1 MTEKDFNRAILAE
14 LAKVAKDYF
23 SKLSIPA
30 GTYTAAELSSGKKE
44 KEEIKMNAPEEIRE
58 AKHIVSVGLF
68 RCEFPSERVFDLVYK
83 FEKLS
88 GIGQKDKMHFVRMAE
103 PECVVC
109 SFVADFG
116 KGIRW
121 LENHIRKDGLYP
133 QLGNVC
139 LNLERSELVATDSHI
154 ISISNIEISEFS
166 GKKPDFSI
174 LLNSE
179 MIKNLKGECYIR
191 VINGGIIAENASGMQ
206 YIHKYEFK
214 RYVNYLSVIPKVSNE
229 LRADFNKESVKRIM
243 SFLKSSKNNCKELQ
257 IDINPR
263 ESFAKFIAVNS
274 DKKAVSSIRVGMEGF
289 LDAEIRISFIIENF
303 LRMKNWDGRIWFGCD
318 SHRVALFGDKCAKL
332 IGLMPS
338 IRTDEKRYSYQ
349 AKNVINAFDAVCGKN
364 ELNKKKV
371 AGTSNL
377 PAEYRASNSIVAGF
391 IESLCSMLSVLY
403 DMTFFITLNDAIRQ
417 IRQLSYLSGKDFSE
431 LINMKAAPARAVPD
445 KPDEI
450 VRGTASHPCLNYMI
464 RHTERIRPFS
474 RPVIAHVDEYM
485 SARVLTP
492 VAFQIA
498 AIRYPDLLNATHEL
512 TCAYVR
518 IVGYFHIR
526 GPTAA
531 PQAQLAY
538 N

>member
-1 MTEKDFNRAILAE
+1 
-14 LAKVAKDYF
+14 
-23 SKLSIPA
+23 
-30 GTYTAAELSSGKKE
+30 
-44 KEEIKMNAPEEIRE
+44 
-58 AKHIVSVGLF
+58 
-68 RCEFPSERVFDLVYK
+68 
-83 FEKLS
+83 
-88 GIGQKDKMHFVRMAE
+88 MA
-103 PECVVC
+103 
-109 SFVADFG
+109 
-116 KGIRW
+116 
-121 LENHIRKDGLYP
+121 
-133 QLGNVC
+133 
-139 LNLERSELVATDSHI
+139 
-154 ISISNIEISEFS
+154 
-166 GKKPDFSI
+166 
-174 LLNSE
+174 
-179 MIKNLKGECYIR
+179 
-191 VINGGIIAENASGMQ
+191 
-206 YIHKYEFK
+206 
-214 RYVNYLSVIPKVSNE
+214 
-229 LRADFNKESVKRIM
+229 
-243 SFLKSSKNNCKELQ
+243 FLKSSKNNCKELQ

-263 ESFAKFIAVNS
+263 ERFAKFIAVNS

-289 LDAEIRISFIIENF
+289 FDAEIRISFIIENF

-450 VRGTASHPCLNYMI
+450 VHDTVTRPCLNYKI
-464 RHTERIRPFS
+464 QQYLRILRYF
-474 RPVIAHVDEYM
+474 RPVMGEISGVDKYTP
-485 SARVLTP
+485 ARVSMS
-492 VAFQIA
+492 VNARIEAIQIE
-498 AIRYPDLLNATHEL
+498 LLNVRYESSS
-512 TCAYVR
+512 CADVR

-526 GPTAA
+526 GPTIRIS
-531 PQAQLAY
+531 PQLAH